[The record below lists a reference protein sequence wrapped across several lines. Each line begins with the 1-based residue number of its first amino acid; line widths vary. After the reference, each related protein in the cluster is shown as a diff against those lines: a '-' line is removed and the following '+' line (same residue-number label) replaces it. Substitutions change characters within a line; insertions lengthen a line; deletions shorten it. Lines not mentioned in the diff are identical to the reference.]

1 MLKPYGPSNLAKEG
15 VVRAKVGDRFMC
27 KVDMCNVSYV
37 ANWLFQRHL
46 DHEFDLA
53 MGCHVQISLTQF

>member
-1 MLKPYGPSNLAKEG
+1 MLKTNGPFNLAKEG
-15 VVRAKVGDRFMC
+15 VVWAKVGDRFICKVDMC

-46 DHEFDLA
+46 DNEFDLT
-53 MGCHVQISLTQF
+53 MECHA